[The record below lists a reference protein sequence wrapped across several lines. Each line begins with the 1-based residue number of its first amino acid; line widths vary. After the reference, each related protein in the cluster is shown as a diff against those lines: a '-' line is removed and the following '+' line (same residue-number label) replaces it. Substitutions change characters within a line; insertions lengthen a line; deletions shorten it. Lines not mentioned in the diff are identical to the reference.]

1 MIRSTLRMT
10 KQTPFAARGMVVA
23 EHPIGAEVGAGI
35 LARGGNAV
43 DAAVATAFTMPV
55 VEPFMSTLAG
65 GGSFLI
71 HMARRGET
79 VAIDANVEAPARAH
93 EHCYELGEGVSDD
106 LFPWR
111 RVAGDANV
119 FGPRAVAIPGSV
131 AGLCLALQR
140 YGTMTLADV
149 LAPAIRLAEEGFIP
163 DWYVAQTISLYT
175 RELRA
180 FPETARTYLRDGLDI
195 YRPPASQDG
204 DVLRQPDLGRSLR
217 LIAKE
222 GPDAFYRG
230 AIAQAIHEEV
240 QGGGGFLTRD
250 DLAGYEARVLSPL
263 TGGYRGLE
271 LAFMPGATGGITAL
285 EILNLLAEFP
295 RARVTYRTLG
305 GLHVRAEAVRLA
317 FLDRLRYLGDALR
330 VTAPW
335 DGLAS
340 RPYAHDLAR
349 QIKPEG
355 PRTTASAPDPWKYGE
370 TSAAGR
376 EQNIRG
382 GTRAGANGSV
392 RGNKNGEVRGGAT
405 GSVRGGG
412 RAGAISGPPLM
423 VNSTECTTHIGAI
436 DRQRNMTS
444 FTNTAVSLF
453 GARMVVPGTGILL
466 QNGMIWFDPEPGRV
480 NSVAAGKRPLVN
492 MVPVLG
498 FRKGEPLFTLGAPG
512 GRKIVA
518 VVPQVISNMA
528 DAGDGPQAAVEAP
541 RLYTEG
547 GELLVDDRIGEA
559 AITGLRKRKHP
570 VTPKHCSVGNFFFAR
585 PIAIRVTRK
594 GLEAGLDATSDA
606 SAAGV

>member
-10 KQTPFAARGMVVA
+10 KQTPIAARGMVVA
-23 EHPIGAEVGAGI
+23 EHPLGAEVGASM

-43 DAAVATAFTMPV
+43 DAAVATAFAMPV

-111 RVAGDANV
+111 RVVGDANV

-140 YGTMTLADV
+140 YGTMALADV

-180 FPETARTYLRDGLDI
+180 FPETARTYLRDGQDI
-195 YRPPASQDG
+195 YRPPASHDG
-204 DVLRQPDLGRSLR
+204 DLLRQPDLGRSLR
-217 LIAKE
+217 LIAKD

-240 QGGGGFLTRD
+240 QGHGGFLTKD
-250 DLAGYEARVLSPL
+250 DLAGYEARALSPL
-263 TGGYRGLE
+263 TGGYRGVE
-271 LAFMPGATGGITAL
+271 LAFMPGATGGITSL

-295 RARVTYRTLG
+295 SAQVTYRSVG
-305 GLHVRAEAVRLA
+305 GLHLRAEAVRLA

-340 RPYAHDLAR
+340 RAYAHDLAR
-349 QIKPEG
+349 QIKPSG
-355 PRTTASAPDPWKYGE
+355 PRTTVSPPDPWKYGDS
-370 TSAAGR
+370 TCVSGHNGR
-376 EQNIRG
+376 VRSG
-382 GTRAGANGSV
+382 LNG
-392 RGNKNGEVRGGAT
+392 K
-405 GSVRGGG
+405 VRGGG
-412 RAGAISGPPLM
+412 RAGAMSRPPLIIDRTS
-423 VNSTECTTHIGAI
+423 VRGTNDCTTHIGCI
-436 DRQRNMTS
+436 DKHRNMVS

-453 GARMVVPGTGILL
+453 GARMVVPGTGLLL

-528 DAGDGPQAAVEAP
+528 DAGDAPQAAVEAP
-541 RLYTEG
+541 RLHTEG
-547 GELLVDDRIGEA
+547 GELLVDDRVGEA
-559 AITGLRKRKHP
+559 ALAGLRKRKHP
-570 VTPKHCSVGNFFFAR
+570 VTPKHCSVGNLFFAR
-585 PIAIRVTRK
+585 PIAIRITKK

>member
-10 KQTPFAARGMVVA
+10 KQTPIAARGMVVA
-23 EHPIGAEVGAGI
+23 EHPIGAEVGASI

-43 DAAVATAFTMPV
+43 DAAVATAFAMPV
-55 VEPFMSTLAG
+55 VEPFMSTIAG

-79 VAIDANVEAPARAH
+79 IAIDANVEAPASAH

-111 RVAGDANV
+111 RVVGDANV

-140 YGTMTLADV
+140 YGTMALADV
-149 LAPAIRLAEEGFIP
+149 VAPAIRLAEEGFIP

-180 FPETARTYLRDGLDI
+180 FPETARTYLRDGQDI
-195 YRPPASQDG
+195 YRPPGGHDG
-204 DVLRQPDLGRSLR
+204 DLLRQPDLGRSLR
-217 LIAKE
+217 LIAKD

-230 AIAQAIHEEV
+230 AIAQAIHDEV
-240 QGGGGFLTRD
+240 QGKGGFLTRE
-250 DLAGYEARVLSPL
+250 DLADYEARVLSPL

-271 LAFMPGATGGITAL
+271 LAFMPGATGGITSL
-285 EILNLLAEFP
+285 EILNLLAEFSSSE
-295 RARVTYRTLG
+295 VTYRTVG
-305 GLHVRAEAVRLA
+305 GLHLRAEAVRLA
-317 FLDRLRYLGDALR
+317 FLDRLRLLGDALR

-340 RPYAHDLAR
+340 RAYAHDLAR
-349 QIKPEG
+349 QIKPS
-355 PRTTASAPDPWKYGE
+355 RANVTAPDPWKYGA
-370 TSAAGR
+370 THSGA
-376 EQNIRG
+376 QNGNVRRG
-382 GTRAGANGSV
+382 GRAGAETSV
-392 RGNKNGEVRGGAT
+392 RR
-405 GSVRGGG
+405 GG
-412 RAGAISGPPLM
+412 RAGAISRPPLM
-423 VNSTECTTHIGAI
+423 VNRTLAGTTSDCTTHIGCI
-436 DRQRNMTS
+436 DRHRNMVS

-528 DAGDGPQAAVEAP
+528 DAGDSPQAAVEAP
-541 RLYTEG
+541 RLHTEG
-547 GELLVDDRIGEA
+547 GELLVDDRVGEA
-559 AITGLRKRKHP
+559 ALAGLRKRKHP
-570 VTPKHCSVGNFFFAR
+570 VTPKHCSVGNLFFAR
-585 PIAIRVTRK
+585 PIAIRITKK